1 MDEPAV
7 SSSPRGRASITVS
20 VPGSGAAAQ
29 DNMNETQGEERKNA
43 TGNSDI
49 QNMLDDFEMDLGIER
64 EDLDDDDEDAET
76 DTRLAMEV
84 NLLKQ

>member
-1 MDEPAV
+1 
-7 SSSPRGRASITVS
+7 
-20 VPGSGAAAQ
+20 
-29 DNMNETQGEERKNA
+29 MNETQGEERKNA
-43 TGNSDI
+43 AGNSDI

>member
-1 MDEPAV
+1 
-7 SSSPRGRASITVS
+7 
-20 VPGSGAAAQ
+20 
-29 DNMNETQGEERKNA
+29 MNETQGEERKHA
-43 TGNSDI
+43 EGNSDI

>member
-1 MDEPAV
+1 
-7 SSSPRGRASITVS
+7 
-20 VPGSGAAAQ
+20 
-29 DNMNETQGEERKNA
+29 MNETQGEERKNA